1 MKLEIRNVS
10 CGYDPARP
18 LLERVSFAVRD
29 HEICCIMGPNGVG
42 KTTLFKTI
50 LRLIPPLEGT
60 ICLDGEDMSKWSR
73 RRAAQVMAYVAQHH
87 VPPFPYSVEDVVM
100 LGRVASTGYFRQPS
114 AADRS
119 IAEEA
124 MKDTGVI
131 HLREKAYTDI
141 SGGERQ
147 LVMIARAM
155 AQEPQILV
163 LDEPTSSLDYGN
175 QVRVLEKIC
184 DLRDRGYAVIMTTH
198 MPDQAFQCDAS
209 VALLQRDAPLLFG
222 EAAEIVTEKNLL
234 DAYGVNIKIVEHLGD
249 DGSIT
254 RSCAPAVRRRRR
266 PANPGGYSLNT
277 DPADPGL

>member
-1 MKLEIRNVS
+1 MKLEIRNIT

-18 LLERVSFAVRD
+18 LLEQVSFSVRD

-60 ICLDGEDMSKWSR
+60 ICLDGDDMSKWSR
-73 RRAAQVMAYVAQHH
+73 RRAAQVMAYVAQNH

-114 AADRS
+114 AAARS
-119 IAEEA
+119 IVDEA
-124 MKDTGVI
+124 MNDTGVI
-131 HLREKAYTDI
+131 RLRDKAYTDI

-147 LVMIARAM
+147 LVMIARAL

-163 LDEPTSSLDYGN
+163 LDEPTASLDYGN

-184 DLRDRGYAVIMTTH
+184 DLRDRGYGVIMTTH

-209 VALLQRDAPLLFG
+209 VVLLQRDAPLLFG
-222 EAAEIVTEKNLL
+222 EAADIVTEKNLR
-234 DAYGVNIKIVEHLGD
+234 DAYGVHIKIVEHMSD
-249 DGSIT
+249 DGTIT
-254 RSCAPAVRRRRR
+254 RTCAPAVSRRRR
-266 PANPGGYSLNT
+266 PAKP
-277 DPADPGL
+277 PAHSVNMDPGL